1 MSIPKFYSKYRGGTY
16 MLNILQ
22 ETTKL
27 VDVGVVDSENYN
39 FHLEGYEFVLQQAKD
54 MNKCLEQFYSSIN
67 SRSNILTESVLLTE
81 SFDTFTGKIREIV
94 SKFLKFIKRIFD
106 KFIAQMSAL
115 FRSEKYIEKNKN
127 ELHKFTSDMDFK
139 IQGYKFTKLMDDI
152 PLSNA
157 YNSFFDDKS
166 LKLKDFI
173 SNTKDI
179 KKITSSYDSFM
190 DGLEENYEAFRAEVL
205 NMKGEYLTASQFD
218 DELFTIFRDDNKTTS
233 EIEITETE
241 VSESLTQFI
250 GYKNHLKAIEKTRDE
265 IIRDYTRLEKDLNRL
280 ISIKDGKLS
289 YNRAEDISDYSRGQ
303 LASFEGDQDYSDTA
317 LSTYNIDTGN
327 DDTAKAASA
336 KTRKMIND
344 KLSQFI
350 KAKATQVNKYSS
362 IHSLAFTAK
371 IQAVKDNFIQNKIIL
386 TKALVRIKGRKDK

>member
-1 MSIPKFYSKYRGGTY
+1 

-27 VDVGVVDSENYN
+27 VDVGIVDSENYN

-81 SFDTFTGKIREIV
+81 SFDTFTGKIREVV

-139 IQGYKFTKLMDDI
+139 IQGYKFTKLMDTI

-157 YNSFFDDKS
+157 YNSFFDTNS

-173 SNTKDI
+173 STKDI
-179 KKITSSYDSFM
+179 KPITTKYDSFM

-205 NMKGEYLTASQFD
+205 DMKGEYLTASQFD
-218 DELFTIFRDDNKTTS
+218 DELFTIFRDDSKTAS

-280 ISIKDGKLS
+280 ISVKDGKLS
-289 YNRAEDISDYSRGQ
+289 YNRAGDISSYS
-303 LASFEGDQDYSDTA
+303 GDQLDKFEDGQEYDEPT
-317 LSTYNIDTGN
+317 LSSYNTDTG
-327 DDTAKAASA
+327 DATVKATSA
-336 KTRKMIND
+336 KNRKMIND

>member
-1 MSIPKFYSKYRGGTY
+1 

-81 SFDTFTGKIREIV
+81 SFDTFTGKIREVV

-139 IQGYKFTKLMDDI
+139 IQGYKFTRLMDAI

-157 YNSFFDDKS
+157 YEKFFDDKS

-173 SNTKDI
+173 SSDKDI
-179 KKITSSYDSFM
+179 KNITTKYDSFM

-205 NMKGEYLTASQFD
+205 NMNGEYLTASQFD
-218 DELFTIFRDDNKTTS
+218 DELFTIFRDDSKTTS

-250 GYKNHLKAIEKTRDE
+250 GYKNHLKSIEKTRDE
-265 IIRDYTRLEKDLNRL
+265 IIRDYTRLERDLNRL
-280 ISIKDGKLS
+280 VSIKDGKLS
-289 YNRAEDISDYSRGQ
+289 YNRAEDISDYSGRQ
-303 LASFEGDQDYSDTA
+303 LDSFESSQGYDDTV
-317 LSTYNIDTGN
+317 LSTYNTDEGN
-327 DDTAKAASA
+327 DDTEKATSA
-336 KTRKMIND
+336 KNRKMIND

>member
-1 MSIPKFYSKYRGGTY
+1 

-157 YNSFFDDKS
+157 YNSFFDEKS

-173 SNTKDI
+173 SDKNI

-205 NMKGEYLTASQFD
+205 NMNGEYLTASQFD
-218 DELFTIFRDDNKTTS
+218 DELFTIFRDDSKTTS

-280 ISIKDGKLS
+280 ISVKDGKLS
-289 YNRAEDISDYSRGQ
+289 YNRADDISDYSGGQ
-303 LASFEGDQDYSDTA
+303 LASFEDGQDYGDAA
-317 LSTYNIDTGN
+317 LSKYNIDTGN
-327 DDTAKAASA
+327 DTAKANSA
-336 KTRKMIND
+336 KNRKMIND

>member
-1 MSIPKFYSKYRGGTY
+1 
-16 MLNILQ
+16 
-22 ETTKL
+22 
-27 VDVGVVDSENYN
+27 
-39 FHLEGYEFVLQQAKD
+39 
-54 MNKCLEQFYSSIN
+54 
-67 SRSNILTESVLLTE
+67 
-81 SFDTFTGKIREIV
+81 
-94 SKFLKFIKRIFD
+94 
-106 KFIAQMSAL
+106 
-115 FRSEKYIEKNKN
+115 
-127 ELHKFTSDMDFK
+127 
-139 IQGYKFTKLMDDI
+139 
-152 PLSNA
+152 
-157 YNSFFDDKS
+157 
-166 LKLKDFI
+166 
-173 SNTKDI
+173 
-179 KKITSSYDSFM
+179 M

-205 NMKGEYLTASQFD
+205 NMKGDYLTASQFD
-218 DELFTIFRDDNKTTS
+218 DELFTIFRDDSKTTS

-289 YNRAEDISDYSRGQ
+289 YNRADDISDYSGGQ
-303 LASFEGDQDYSDTA
+303 LGKFEDGQDYNDTA
-317 LSTYNIDTGN
+317 LSTYNADVG
-327 DDTAKAASA
+327 DDATKASSA
-336 KTRKMIND
+336 KTRKLIND

>member
-81 SFDTFTGKIREIV
+81 SFDTFTGKIREVV

-139 IQGYKFTKLMDDI
+139 IQGYKFTRLMDAI

-157 YNSFFDDKS
+157 YEKFFDDKS

-173 SNTKDI
+173 SSDKDI
-179 KKITSSYDSFM
+179 KNITTKYDSFM

-205 NMKGEYLTASQFD
+205 NMNGEYLTASQFD
-218 DELFTIFRDDNKTTS
+218 DELFTIFRDDSKTTS

-250 GYKNHLKAIEKTRDE
+250 GYKNHLKSIEKTRDE
-265 IIRDYTRLEKDLNRL
+265 IIRDYTRLERDLNRL
-280 ISIKDGKLS
+280 VSIKDGKLS
-289 YNRAEDISDYSRGQ
+289 YNRAEDISDYSGRQ
-303 LASFEGDQDYSDTA
+303 LDSFESSQGYDDTV
-317 LSTYNIDTGN
+317 LSTYNTDEGN
-327 DDTAKAASA
+327 DDTEKATSA
-336 KTRKMIND
+336 KNRKMIND

>member
-1 MSIPKFYSKYRGGTY
+1 

-27 VDVGVVDSENYN
+27 VDVGIVDSENYN

-54 MNKCLEQFYSSIN
+54 MNRCLEQFYSSIN

-81 SFDTFTGKIREIV
+81 SFDTFTGKIREVV

-106 KFIAQMSAL
+106 KFIAQMNAL

-157 YNSFFDDKS
+157 YDSFFDSKS

-173 SNTKDI
+173 SSDNSI

-205 NMKGEYLTASQFD
+205 NMKGDYLTASQFD
-218 DELFTIFRDDNKTTS
+218 DELFTIFRDDSKTTS

-250 GYKNHLKAIEKTRDE
+250 GYKNHLKSIEKTRDE
-265 IIRDYTRLEKDLNRL
+265 IIRDYTRLERDLNKL
-280 ISIKDGKLS
+280 VSIKDGKLS
-289 YNRAEDISDYSRGQ
+289 YNRAEDISDYSSGQ
-303 LASFEGDQDYSDTA
+303 LATFEDDQDYNDAA
-317 LSTYNIDTGN
+317 LSAYNADSG
-327 DDTAKAASA
+327 DDDATKASSA
-336 KTRKMIND
+336 KNRKLIND

>member
-1 MSIPKFYSKYRGGTY
+1 

-22 ETTKL
+22 ETTNL

-139 IQGYKFTKLMDDI
+139 IQGYKFTRLMDAI

-157 YNSFFDDKS
+157 YNSFFDTNS

-173 SNTKDI
+173 SSNKNINSITTK
-179 KKITSSYDSFM
+179 YDSFM

-205 NMKGEYLTASQFD
+205 DMKGEYLTASQFD
-218 DELFTIFRDDNKTTS
+218 DELFTIFRDDSKTTS

-280 ISIKDGKLS
+280 ISVKDGKLS
-289 YNRAEDISDYSRGQ
+289 YNRADDISDYSGGQ
-303 LASFEGDQDYSDTA
+303 LDKFEDDQDYDDA

-327 DDTAKAASA
+327 NDTEKANSA